1 MKREPSLLLA
11 AIHEGEMAGAYR
23 ALAKE
28 FPNHAGGLLR
38 MAEKHS
44 RRATELLGVI
54 ADAA

>member
-38 MAEKHS
+38 MAETHS